1 MLRSVCLVGVLLLTA
16 APALAQSCGS
26 APIAPAIPATTDVAG
41 KTPDD
46 AHKMVLDALHG
57 VKAYQGSLST
67 YRQCLITETNAA
79 KQAVADTK
87 GDKDKSAA
95 ATQRMNDLQK
105 QYDQTVDTE
114 TQVVADYSKLHDAY
128 CKMGSGLAGCVAPA
142 H

>member
-16 APALAQSCGS
+16 APALAQSCGT
-26 APIAPAIPATTDVAG
+26 APIAPAIPSTSDVSG

-46 AHKMVLDALHG
+46 AHKMALDALHA
-57 VKAYQGSLST
+57 VKAYQGTLGT
-67 YRQCLITETNAA
+67 YRECLLSQTNAQ
-79 KQAVADTK
+79 KQALADAK
-87 GDKDKSAA
+87 GDKQKSADA
-95 ATQRMNDLQK
+95 QQKITDLQK

-128 CKMGSGLAGCVAPA
+128 CKMGSGLTGCAAPA